1 MAVNTDDC
9 VDCVS
14 DADPVKG
21 TEVNA
26 DSQVA
31 DQTRTIEITVAYKG
45 IVQHPVHATESY
57 QPLRTN
63 LLDLI
68 VHHCLSQV
76 TPYAKA

>member
-1 MAVNTDDC
+1 VTALLTSMAVNTDDC

-31 DQTRTIEITVAYKG
+31 DQTRTTEITVAYKG
-45 IVQHPVHATESY
+45 IVKHER
-57 QPLRTN
+57 LCNR
-63 LLDLI
+63 I
-68 VHHCLSQV
+68 
-76 TPYAKA
+76 